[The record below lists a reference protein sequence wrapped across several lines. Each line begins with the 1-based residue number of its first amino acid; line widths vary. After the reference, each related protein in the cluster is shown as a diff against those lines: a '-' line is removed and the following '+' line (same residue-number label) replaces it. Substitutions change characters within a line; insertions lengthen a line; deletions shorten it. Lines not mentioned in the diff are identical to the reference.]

1 MPSILAPQITSALYL
16 LCTPSIPATR
26 QLRLRVYMA
35 SNHLLSQTCLD
46 TRTNPRHPN
55 CNPSTPSTTIS
66 TLPALLWNIT
76 SGASGWLFGLIMSRV
91 PRNAKQQMHCS
102 NNIARCILGNP
113 SQLVQV
119 AWCQKELASESSS
132 NKWVQI
138 INQIVRASLSLIY
151 NFASMCLFHHRKSNL
166 SRFGFM

>member
-66 TLPALLWNIT
+66 TLLALLWNIT

-119 AWCQKELASESSS
+119 AWCQNRVSQWIILKRMGSNYQSNSSCFLVT
-132 NKWVQI
+132 NLQL
-138 INQIVRASLSLIY
+138 RIY
-151 NFASMCLFHHRKSNL
+151 VSFPS
-166 SRFGFM
+166 